1 MRIFLL
7 TVSLLLLS
15 ACGENQEQ
23 TNSESLDKNASNKK
37 VAASSEQ
44 KPAQQIATPEV
55 PAQQVVHELPW
66 GIPMIPEARYIS
78 GSTKFSRS
86 TKKRGGE
93 ALATIA
99 VMGGVEKIIAYYD
112 EMLPKHG
119 FEITTKRIYDQSSA
133 IIHSENKEGQRFQ
146 IYATRGG
153 SKSKEGES
161 TASLIATKPKLTE

>member
-44 KPAQQIATPEV
+44 KPAQQTATLEV
-55 PAQQVVHELPW
+55 PAQPVVHELPW
-66 GIPMIPEARYIS
+66 GIPIIPEARYIS
-78 GSTKFSRS
+78 GSTSFSRS

-99 VMGGVEKIIAYYD
+99 VIGGVEKIIAYY
-112 EMLPKHG
+112 EETLPKHG
-119 FEITTKRIYDQSSA
+119 FEITSKRIYDQSSA
-133 IIHSENKEGQRFQ
+133 DMHSENKEGKRFQ
-146 IYATRGG
+146 IFAIRGG
-153 SKSKEGES
+153 SKAKEGES